1 MAQTLDPSQA
11 QGKSGKKTVA
21 TIAAEHSKYDFQ
33 QLIYPLELEN
43 DPGLGHYIIF
53 YINESSGSKFKTSL
67 QETKNV
73 AATGIAGLTGASF
86 EAATKGDLASKNQ
99 SLTRRKLGLDRTTVR
114 SKRAIILYMPAQ
126 LSTTY
131 GFQYEDTDL
140 SGAVALKG
148 AGSAIWSKLKS
159 MATGS
164 GEEVDASMAG
174 DIVKIRGLKAL
185 QSIADTATS
194 AAGLGGAA
202 GIVGATFRAVTNPHM
217 NVLFKTVDPR
227 TFSYEFDFMPK
238 SEDEAQVVHNIIT
251 AFKFYA
257 HPELQGEPGKDSY
270 GTFWTFPGEFEIE
283 FYSHGVEN
291 KFLHK
296 QGVCVCTGISVNY
309 APDGQVALHKS
320 ATSGGGYT
328 TGNPPVR
335 TTLSVSF
342 KEIELLTK
350 ERIAEGY

>member
-1 MAQTLDPSQA
+1 MAQTLDPSQS

-53 YINESSGSKFKTSL
+53 HINESSGSKFKTSL
-67 QETKNV
+67 QETKDLGEGDV
-73 AATGIAGLTGASF
+73 GTLAKMAGVSVSS
-86 EAATKGDLASKNQ
+86 KGDLASKNQ
-99 SLTRRKLGLDRTTVR
+99 PLTRRTLGLDRTTVR

-140 SGAVALKG
+140 SGAVALRTG
-148 AGSAIWSKLKS
+148 AGAVISKWKS
-159 MATGS
+159 LYTD
-164 GEEVDASMAG
+164 E
-174 DIVKIRGLKAL
+174 KA
-185 QSIADTATS
+185 DTS
-194 AAGLGGAA
+194 AATELAKKKGVKVVQSVADAGASMLGLGGVQ
-202 GIVGATFRAVTNPHM
+202 GLVGAATRQVTNPHM

-238 SEDEAQVVHNIIT
+238 SEDEAQVVHNIVT

-257 HPELQGEPGKDSY
+257 HPELQGNPGTGGY

-320 ATSGGGYT
+320 TTSGGGYT